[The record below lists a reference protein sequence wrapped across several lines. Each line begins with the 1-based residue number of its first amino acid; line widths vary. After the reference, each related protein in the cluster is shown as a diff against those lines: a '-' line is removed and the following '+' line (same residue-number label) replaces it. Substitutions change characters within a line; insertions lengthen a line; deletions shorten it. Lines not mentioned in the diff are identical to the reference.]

1 MGNIKTNS
9 ETLIGGIS
17 QSPVSVRPTNK
28 VSDMVNCIP
37 SNTKGLIKR
46 PGTEHIY
53 VTAGTA
59 GSPTTAP
66 AIAKYH
72 FINRTSTERYLVE
85 VTPSSVRVL
94 DASDGTEITTTES
107 DTFTT
112 YLASMTSEQD
122 IELITI
128 GDTTLIINKKETI
141 ATTGTTPASTTNSQ
155 GGIYVSVGAPKQ
167 KYSVTL
173 TLNGTAYG
181 PYVCETWDGNTA
193 TGAEIS
199 SIQTIAIAAKLKTEI
214 DAGAHGITTTRV
226 GSVLSFEVPTPA
238 TDTFSI
244 HVEDGLGDTSLIAF
258 TETVPRINGYL
269 PEVFQDGFIIKI
281 VGDAE
286 LEGDDYYA
294 KFVAEDGGFSKGYW
308 EECAAPG
315 IALGLDASTMP
326 RSLVGD
332 SGGFTY
338 DVITWEDRL
347 VGDAG
352 EKSNPDPSFVGRE
365 LDGAFFFKD
374 RLGFFTGPNII
385 MSEQGEYYSF
395 FNTTLLTLLDSD
407 PIDVETNHTKITN
420 FKAAQPLFDDMVF
433 FTDRSQFILRGA
445 TILSPR
451 TVQLLPITD
460 YEYDPLAKP
469 ISTGQTILFPF
480 IKGQHTG
487 VRELFRVS
495 EENDIYQAVETTTD
509 VPDLIPGR
517 IDLVALT
524 TLENM
529 LVCRTNTV
537 GEENIL
543 WTYSYQYKEGQKVQG
558 AWGRWDFNDG
568 EPQHFEFI
576 DNDLFIV
583 MRRGDYN
590 FIEYLPVATGLS
602 DTNSTFKA
610 HLDRRITDAD
620 CSSITYSS
628 FYDKTTYV
636 LNLSWINDP
645 SVNAVVVNSDTM
657 IEYQTQ
663 SATAAEIEVRGD
675 TTGESVYIGQ
685 TYTQSVELAPPIVR
699 LQHNKGLQGEYAP
712 PQIVRYVDL
721 VLSQTRYCGADVD
734 VDNRPSY
741 SYEYA
746 GLLAD
751 ETNTSIDSVLVDDK
765 NFRIPVQGKAADTT
779 ITLENSTPYPCNFIS
794 AYYLINYRTRGRLA
808 Q

>member
-9 ETLIGGIS
+9 ESLVGGIS

-37 SNTKGLIKR
+37 SNVKGLIKR
-46 PGTEHIY
+46 PGTQHIY
-53 VTAGTA
+53 VTDGTP

-85 VTPSSVRVL
+85 ITPSSVRVL
-94 DASDGTEITTTES
+94 NADDGVEIAVTES
-107 DTFTT
+107 DTFAT
-112 YLASMTSEQD
+112 YLASMTSSDD
-122 IELITI
+122 IEVLTV

-141 ATTGTTPASTTNSQ
+141 ATTGTTPASTTSAQ
-155 GGIYVSVGAPKQ
+155 GGAYVSVGGPKQ
-167 KYSVTL
+167 KYSITL

-181 PYVCETWDGNTA
+181 PYVCETWDGNSA

-199 SIQTIAIAAKLKTEI
+199 SIQTIAIAQKLKTEI
-214 DAGAHGITTTRV
+214 DGGAHGITTTRT

-238 TDTFSI
+238 SDTLSI
-244 HVEDGLGDTSLIAF
+244 QTEDGFGDTALIGF

-269 PEVFQDGFIIKI
+269 PETFVDGFIIKV

-286 LEGDDYYA
+286 LEGDDYYV
-294 KFVAEDGGFSKGYW
+294 KFVAGNGGESNGYW
-308 EECAAPG
+308 EECAAPSVS
-315 IALGLDASTMP
+315 LGLDSSTMP

-332 SGGFTY
+332 GTGFTY
-338 DVITWEDRL
+338 DAITWENRL
-347 VGDAG
+347 VGDEG
-352 EKSNPDPSFVGRE
+352 DKSNPDPSFVGRE

-374 RLGFFTGPNII
+374 RLGFFSGPNIV

-407 PIDVETNHTKITN
+407 PIDIETNHTKITN

-433 FTDRSQFILRGA
+433 FTDRSQFVLRGA
-445 TILSPR
+445 EILSPR
-451 TVQLLPITD
+451 TVQLLPVTD

-480 IKGQHTG
+480 RKGQHTG
-487 VRELFRVS
+487 VRELFRIS
-495 EENDIYQAVETTTD
+495 EENDIYQAAETTQD
-509 VPDLIPGR
+509 VPDLIPNR

-529 LVCRTNTV
+529 FVCRTNTA

-543 WTYSYQYKEGQKVQG
+543 WTYSYQYREGAKVQG
-558 AWGRWDFNDG
+558 AWGKWDFNDG
-568 EPQHFEFI
+568 KPQHFEFI
-576 DNDLFIV
+576 DNNLYIV

-620 CSSITYSS
+620 CSSITYDS
-628 FYDKTTYV
+628 FVDRTTYV
-636 LNLSWINDP
+636 LNLSWIDDP
-645 SVNAVVVNSDTM
+645 SVNAVVINSDSM
-657 IEYQTQ
+657 ILYE
-663 SATAAEIEVRGD
+663 TASNTYAEIQVRGD

-685 TYTQSVELAPPIVR
+685 TYNQSLELAPPIVR
-699 LQHNKGLQGEYAP
+699 LQHNKGIQGEYAP
-712 PQIVRYVDL
+712 PQIVRYIDI
-721 VLSQTRYCGADVD
+721 VLSQTRYCGADVEI
-734 VDNRPSY
+734 DNRPSY
-741 SYEYA
+741 SYEYT

-751 ETNTSIDSVLVDDK
+751 ETNTSLDSVLVDDK
-765 NFRIPVQGKAADTT
+765 NFRIPIQGKATDTKVV
-779 ITLENSTPYPCNFIS
+779 LENATPYPCNIVS
-794 AYYLINYRTRGRLA
+794 AYYLINYRTRGTLA